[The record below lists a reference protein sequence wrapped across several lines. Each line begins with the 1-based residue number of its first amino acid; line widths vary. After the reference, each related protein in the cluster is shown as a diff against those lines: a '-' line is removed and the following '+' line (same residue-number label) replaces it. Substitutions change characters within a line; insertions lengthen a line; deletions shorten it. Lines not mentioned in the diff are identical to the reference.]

1 MRYGYARV
9 SSTDQDTAIQLAA
22 LRRAG
27 VRRIVQE
34 KASGASSRPVLA
46 SLIQRLRP
54 GDSLVVYRVDRLS
67 RSLVD
72 LLELLRLLE
81 ARGATFQSLT
91 EPIETGTP
99 TGRLLLQ
106 LLGALAEFER
116 QIIRERCAAG
126 VREYLSRGGKWGRPR
141 RLDWQRIAELDAHG
155 LNPCE
160 IARQVGAHHTGVRYV
175 LRSLAKA
182 GHER

>member
-9 SSTDQDTAIQLAA
+9 SSNDQDTAIQLAA

-27 VRRIVQE
+27 IRRVVQE
-34 KASGASSRPVLA
+34 KASGAAARPELRA
-46 SLIQRLRP
+46 LIDRLKP
-54 GDSLVVYRVDRLS
+54 GDVLVVYRVDRLS
-67 RSLVD
+67 RSLQD
-72 LLELLRLLE
+72 LLGLLE
-81 ARGATFQSLT
+81 DLAARGVGFQSLT

-141 RLDWQRIAELDAHG
+141 RLDWSEVCRLRDAG

-160 IARQVGAHHTGVRYV
+160 IARRVGAHHTGVRYV
-175 LRSLAKA
+175 LRQLDA
-182 GHER
+182 GGL